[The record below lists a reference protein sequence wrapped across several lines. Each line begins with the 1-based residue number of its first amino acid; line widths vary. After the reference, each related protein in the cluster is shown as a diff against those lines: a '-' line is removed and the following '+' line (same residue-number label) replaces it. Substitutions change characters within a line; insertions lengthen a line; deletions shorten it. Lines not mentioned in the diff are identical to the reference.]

1 MPTKR
6 MFDMTLLVV
15 VGSKFAWGLV
25 RLWAHRTSAEPGTGP
40 ATRVAEAVVVAA

>member
-6 MFDMTLLVV
+6 MFDMTVMVV

-25 RLWAHRTSAEPGTGP
+25 KLWAHRTNSEPGTGI
-40 ATRVAEAVVVAA
+40 ATNVANAVVVAG